1 MEKDPKRNNF
11 NSMLKL
17 LKRYGEKEREIM
29 VKIRNAVGH
38 DHYGFDITQ
47 LECTDKETKNVP
59 NIALLMQIT
68 MEKKRKKR
76 EM

>member
-1 MEKDPKRNNF
+1 
-11 NSMLKL
+11 MLKL
-17 LKRYGEKEREIM
+17 LKRYDAEEREIM

-47 LECTDKETKNVP
+47 LDCTDKKTKNVP

-68 MEKKRKKR
+68 MERKKKKG
-76 EM
+76 